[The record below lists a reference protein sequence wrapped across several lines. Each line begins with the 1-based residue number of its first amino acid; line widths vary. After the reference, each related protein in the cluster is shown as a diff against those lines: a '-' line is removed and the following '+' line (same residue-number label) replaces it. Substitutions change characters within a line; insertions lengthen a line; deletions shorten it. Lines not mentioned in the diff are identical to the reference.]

1 MLGVSCFGG
10 NCLQTISCLED
21 SFAGIGDH
29 FVRAWLSIASAPA
42 NSALFATQHNTAGGA
57 SSRKASIFECS
68 DESLCYNLSTRG
80 PQNHE
85 RQKCSHT
92 KTIFWLGYVI
102 YIVLD
107 HNCRHCRVPSS
118 ASSLK
123 FLGFEGGIR
132 QITPTIYWLLKHQ
145 PRPSEKGAGV
155 GKKDFLEPSKELL
168 SMLALVLVVLGHV
181 TSLEISH
188 LRL

>member
-1 MLGVSCFGG
+1 MLRGRWTDSALAGPRWSGQRMRFRELGSVSLC
-10 NCLQTISCLED
+10 NS
-21 SFAGIGDH
+21 
-29 FVRAWLSIASAPA
+29 LSILYYVPG
-42 NSALFATQHNTAGGA
+42 AL
-57 SSRKASIFECS
+57 
-68 DESLCYNLSTRG
+68 
-80 PQNHE
+80 
-85 RQKCSHT
+85 
-92 KTIFWLGYVI
+92 KTMKDKSVHIPKPFFWLGYVI